1 MKHPALLSV
10 IFVSTL
16 GITTANAAVVAGAA
30 IPDRPTGSVE
40 VIYNVNPAAQCYYA
54 ARDGVDLRYGLEH
67 CDIAMRDQHMAFR
80 SKTVLNRGIIRYA
93 MGDRAGALSDFQDA
107 LEYDPSMG
115 DAYLTQA
122 QVLVADGRPADALVA
137 INQGIALGAKNLH
150 VAYYS
155 RGEIEEDAGRFAQA
169 YRDYK
174 RALTIKPDYT
184 PALRQLERFK
194 VVPKTVQSP

>member
-10 IFVSTL
+10 VFVSTL
-16 GITTANAAVVAGAA
+16 GMPMANAGVVAGAA
-30 IPDRPTGSVE
+30 IPDRPTGNVE
-40 VIYNVNPAAQCYYA
+40 MIYSVNPAVQCYHA

-67 CDIAMRDQHMAFR
+67 CDIAMRDQHMSSR
-80 SKTVLNRGIIRYA
+80 SQTVLNRGIIRYA
-93 MGDRAGALSDFQDA
+93 LGDRAGALSDFRDA
-107 LEYDPSMG
+107 LEYNPSMG

-122 QVLVADGRPADALVA
+122 QVLVADGRPADALAA
-137 INQGIALGAKNLH
+137 INQGIALGARNLH

-155 RGEIEEDAGRFAQA
+155 RGEIEEDAGNIVQA

-174 RALTIKPDYT
+174 RALTIKPDYA

-194 VVPKTVQSP
+194 VVPKNIQTP